1 MKTRHMVLVILF
13 IAVFLIIGWSSASAN
28 SSNSQIQSTI
38 LYVKPGGI
46 SATCSSWDEPCELQQ
61 ALTNATADT
70 QIWVAAGTYKPTTGT
85 DRTATFQLKSGVAIY
100 GGFPVA
106 GGSWE
111 QRDWETNLT
120 ILSGDLAGNDGA
132 DFANY
137 EENSIHVVTG
147 SGVVATAILDGF
159 TVSGGNANGSEPH
172 YLGGGMYNIS
182 GSPTLTDVTF
192 SSNNASNWGGGM
204 YNYESDPSLTNV
216 SFRNNSAET
225 AGGAMYNHYSSP
237 TLTEVS
243 FSSNSSSYVAGGM
256 YNGYSS
262 PGLSNVTFLEN
273 TADFYGGGMYNYMSS
288 PELTNVTFSENTAV
302 YNGGGMYNE
311 ESSPTLTIVTFND
324 NDAEYYG
331 GGIYNEISSS
341 PILTNVT
348 FSGNNA
354 FDGGGIY
361 NDKSNPTLINVTLS
375 GNTAADSG
383 GGMYNSYSSP
393 TLTEVIFSNNQA
405 YYGGGIYNYESNPSL
420 SAVTFSGNFGD
431 YGGGGG
437 MFNSGGSP
445 ELTEVVFSNNSSSYA
460 GGGMYNDY
468 SSPSLTDVTFSE
480 NAGSDYGGGMYNIY
494 SNPTLTNVTFS
505 SNSAVYGGG
514 MYNEF
519 SNPSLTNVT
528 LSGNTAT
535 YGGGMYNVESSPP
548 LINAILWG
556 NTPNQIINDDANSV
570 PIVSFSVLQGGCPSG
585 ANCDNIIMDDPFL
598 GPLADNGGFT
608 LTHALREGSSAID
621 AGDPSSCPTTDQR
634 GIPRPI
640 DGDSNGTDV
649 CDIGAY
655 EFGPTLYAKPGA
667 SGDCLSW
674 SDACELSKALDLAQ
688 PGFQIWAEAGT
699 YKPTTSTDR
708 EATFQLIT
716 GVAIYGGFAGTETNL
731 AERDLETNIT
741 TLSGDIGISGD
752 NADNSYH
759 VVTSSGVDAMA
770 VLDGFTITGGNA
782 NGADQYTDGGGVYN
796 ISGSPTLINL
806 TISSNSALY
815 GGGMYNEDSSPNLT
829 NVIVNQNT
837 ADFYGGGMYNYSSN
851 LTLTNVTFNGNST
864 DGWGGGMYNS
874 SSSSSLT
881 NVTFSTNTAGES
893 GGGMCNS
900 LSSSSLINVT
910 FSTNTASRSGGGI
923 LNDFSSPMLTNVTFS
938 SNIAELGGG
947 MYNINSSPTLTS
959 VIFSNNTALFEGGGI
974 ANEYSDP
981 TLENVTFSS
990 NSADNGGG
998 GMANSESDPLLT
1010 NVIFTLNE
1018 ASENGGGMQNVYS
1031 DTDLTNVTFALNE
1044 AGEKGGGMANYYSSP
1059 TLTNLTFSGNSAED
1073 GGGGIYNYGVES
1085 ETSNPVI
1092 TNSILWE
1099 NTPDQISNHDAFSIP
1114 IVTYTVVQGESV
1126 YPGEGNKN
1134 SDPLLDDLADNG
1146 GFTLTQALL
1155 AGSSA
1160 IDTGD
1165 QAACPATDQRGILR
1179 PIDGDSD
1186 GTAVCDIGAYEF
1198 GSTLYAIPGTNG
1210 NCLSWSDACDL
1221 SQALALAQPGFQI
1234 WAAAG
1239 TYEPTAVPDRDATF
1253 QLKSGVAIYGGF
1265 PAAGNPTWE
1274 DRDWKINITTL
1285 SGDIGTAGDSSD
1297 NSYHVVTGSEVDAT
1311 AILDGFTITGGNAD
1325 GDSPVRSGG
1334 GMYVDEGSPT
1344 LTNITFSSNYANSVG
1359 GGLYNWAGSPI
1370 LKDVTFSRNEA
1381 GYSGGGVGSYAD
1393 IDCTTGVCTILG
1405 NITLERVTFFEN
1417 KAGWGGG
1424 MDSLRGT
1431 DVLIDVSFIRNVATK
1446 VGGGMYMDHFYDE
1459 DTALYLT
1466 NVTFSENEAKWG
1478 GGMAIEYNSSPTLT
1492 NVTFSGNKAIEGDD
1506 GEGGMEGGL
1515 GGGLINIGGEDIH
1528 GMDLIPTPILT
1539 NVTFFENTADNEGGG
1554 IYNFDGF
1561 YAGEEAFS
1569 SPTLTNCI
1577 LWGNSP
1583 DQIGNDTDS
1592 SATVTYSVIQA
1603 GYPDGTNIIDADPKL
1618 DPTLADN
1625 GGFTQTHA
1633 LQTGS
1638 PAIDAANPNV
1648 CPTTDQRGFPRP
1660 VDGDGNGTASCD
1672 IGAYEY
1678 INYGPVLFAKP
1689 GSSGDC
1695 SSWSNACDLSQALVL
1710 AQPGFQ
1716 IWAAAGTYKPTE
1728 DTDRNATFQ
1737 LKNSLAI
1744 YGGFAGTET
1753 SLDQRDWET
1762 NPTILSGDIG
1772 TLDDNTDNSYH
1783 VVTGSG
1789 VDTTAILDGFTITGG
1804 ANQGDITPT
1813 NQGGGMYINC
1823 GKPALKNIVFYN
1835 NTASYGGGLYSRCE
1849 SNKENAPTLTN
1860 VVFDQNTAVYHG
1872 GGIYTSRNNLEL
1884 TNITFSN
1891 NKAGIGGGM
1900 NNYQSDPSLTNI
1912 TFIENEAQNQGGAMA
1927 NHDSSPI
1934 LTNVTFSGNKATG
1947 TNGSG
1952 YGSGMYN
1959 DDSRPRLTNV
1969 TFTLNQA
1976 IINGGAMYNTGDP
1989 IQGSKPVITN
1999 AIIWGNIGGQIVDE
2013 SPSSTTVTYS
2023 VIDDES
2029 YSDPTNIFTN
2039 PLLGLLADNGGL
2051 TLTHAL
2057 LAGSPAIDTG
2067 NSDLAIC
2074 PTTDQRGYTRPI
2086 GAGCDIGAYEYG
2098 YTLTVQKEGN
2108 GLVDVDPVKPEYNL
2122 DELVELTAT
2131 ADPGWT
2137 FTGWSGGASGS
2148 DNPLTVTMDENK
2160 TITATFTKDEVNLT
2174 VVANPS
2180 EGGSV
2185 STDPAGTVFQAGVE
2199 VVLTATSNP
2208 GWTFTGWS
2216 GDVTSTNNSLTI
2228 TMDSNKNI
2236 SANFTQIVYTLS
2248 VAIDPLNSGTVTLD
2262 PPQTTYNYGDVV
2274 TLSPTASPGYTF
2286 TGWSGATVTDN
2297 KVTIQG
2303 NTSITATFT
2312 PVAPDEYTLSVV
2324 VNPLGK
2330 GSVDIKPLKATY
2342 QYGEKVTLTA
2352 LANPGWTFTG
2362 WSGDV
2367 ISTANPLIITM
2378 DGNKNITANFTQNVY
2393 TLTVLINPVGKG
2405 FVNIYPLKATYHY
2418 GDTVILFALANPGW
2432 TFTGWWGAAYGL
2444 INPKTITI
2452 LGDTV
2457 VTANFI
2463 EVPPDEYTLS
2473 VAVDPVEK
2481 GTVDVNPLKATYQC
2495 GDEVILTAIPNPG
2508 WTFTGW
2514 TGDVIS
2520 TANPLTITMN
2530 GNKSITAIFTQDEY
2544 TLSVVINPEGKGKV
2558 DINSVQVT
2566 YHYGDEVSLIA
2577 TAEPGWTFINW
2588 SGDASGEE
2596 NPLLYTIIENTTIVA
2611 NFAEENLLIF
2621 LPLILK

>member
-874 SSSSSLT
+874 SSSSSLI

-1221 SQALALAQPGFQI
+1221 SQALA
-1234 WAAAG
+1234 
-1239 TYEPTAVPDRDATF
+1239 
-1253 QLKSGVAIYGGF
+1253 
-1265 PAAGNPTWE
+1265 
-1274 DRDWKINITTL
+1274 
-1285 SGDIGTAGDSSD
+1285 
-1297 NSYHVVTGSEVDAT
+1297 
-1311 AILDGFTITGGNAD
+1311 
-1325 GDSPVRSGG
+1325 
-1334 GMYVDEGSPT
+1334 
-1344 LTNITFSSNYANSVG
+1344 
-1359 GGLYNWAGSPI
+1359 
-1370 LKDVTFSRNEA
+1370 
-1381 GYSGGGVGSYAD
+1381 
-1393 IDCTTGVCTILG
+1393 
-1405 NITLERVTFFEN
+1405 
-1417 KAGWGGG
+1417 
-1424 MDSLRGT
+1424 
-1431 DVLIDVSFIRNVATK
+1431 
-1446 VGGGMYMDHFYDE
+1446 
-1459 DTALYLT
+1459 
-1466 NVTFSENEAKWG
+1466 
-1478 GGMAIEYNSSPTLT
+1478 
-1492 NVTFSGNKAIEGDD
+1492 
-1506 GEGGMEGGL
+1506 
-1515 GGGLINIGGEDIH
+1515 
-1528 GMDLIPTPILT
+1528 
-1539 NVTFFENTADNEGGG
+1539 
-1554 IYNFDGF
+1554 
-1561 YAGEEAFS
+1561 
-1569 SPTLTNCI
+1569 
-1577 LWGNSP
+1577 
-1583 DQIGNDTDS
+1583 
-1592 SATVTYSVIQA
+1592 
-1603 GYPDGTNIIDADPKL
+1603 
-1618 DPTLADN
+1618 
-1625 GGFTQTHA
+1625 
-1633 LQTGS
+1633 
-1638 PAIDAANPNV
+1638 
-1648 CPTTDQRGFPRP
+1648 
-1660 VDGDGNGTASCD
+1660 
-1672 IGAYEY
+1672 
-1678 INYGPVLFAKP
+1678 
-1689 GSSGDC
+1689 
-1695 SSWSNACDLSQALVL
+1695 L

>member
-1 MKTRHMVLVILF
+1 MVLVILF

-38 LYVKPGGI
+38 LYVKSGGI

-61 ALTNATADT
+61 ALTNATIGD
-70 QIWVAAGTYKPTTGT
+70 QIWVAVGIYKPGT
-85 DRTATFQLKSGVAIY
+85 VREATFQLKAGVSIY
-100 GGFPVA
+100 GGFA
-106 GGSWE
+106 GTETSLAE
-111 QRDWETNLT
+111 RNWETNVT
-120 ILSGDLAGNDGA
+120 SLSGDLIGDDGA
-132 DFANY
+132 GFENNN
-137 EENSIHVVTG
+137 ENSYHVVTG
-147 SGVVATAILDGF
+147 NGADATAILDGF
-159 TVSGGNANGSEPH
+159 TIIGGNANGIHPYDEGGGVYNDNGNPMLINLTISGNFALYGGGMCNLEDSSPTLINVTFNDNAVD
-172 YLGGGMYNIS
+172 YWGGGMYNNES
-182 GSPTLTDVTF
+182 SPTLTSVTF
-192 SSNNASNWGGGM
+192 SSNNASDWGGGM
-204 YNYESDPSLTNV
+204 YNYTSSPSLTNV
-216 SFRNNSAET
+216 RFQINSAT
-225 AGGAMYNHYSSP
+225 WAGGAMYNDYSSP

-262 PGLSNVTFLEN
+262 PSLTDVTFSEN
-273 TADFYGGGMYNYMSS
+273 TASDYGGGMYNYQGSVG
-288 PELTNVTFSENTAV
+288 LTNVTFSENTASD
-302 YNGGGMYNE
+302 YGGGMYNE
-311 ESSPTLTIVTFND
+311 ESSPTLTNVTFND

-331 GGIYNEISSS
+331 GGIYNASSS
-341 PILTNVT
+341 NPSITNCT
-348 FSGNNA
+348 FSGNSA
-354 FDGGGIY
+354 FSGGGMY
-361 NDKSNPTLINVTLS
+361 NEESSPTLINVTFNDNDAEYYGGGICNESSSSPNLEDVS
-375 GNTAADSG
+375 FSNNTAHQG
-383 GGMYNSYSSP
+383 GGLHNDSYSSP
-393 TLTEVIFSNNQA
+393 TLTDVTFTNN
-405 YYGGGIYNYESNPSL
+405 
-420 SAVTFSGNFGD
+420 SAVD
-431 YGGGGG
+431 GGGG
-437 MFNSGGSP
+437 MYNYDYSDPSLINVTFEGNSAAAGGGICNSQYSSP
-445 ELTEVVFSNNSSSYA
+445 SFINVTFTGNSAASY
-460 GGGMYNDY
+460 GGGMYNDF
-468 SSPSLTDVTFSE
+468 SS
-480 NAGSDYGGGMYNIY
+480 
-494 SNPTLTNVTFS
+494 PTLTNVTFTLNEADGS
-505 SNSAVYGGG
+505 GGG
-514 MYNEF
+514 IHNYEADPILNNVTFSANTALDGGGICNEL
-519 SNPSLTNVT
+519 SAPTLTNV
-528 LSGNTAT
+528 
-535 YGGGMYNVESSPP
+535 
-548 LINAILWG
+548 ILWG
-556 NTPNQIINDDANSV
+556 NTPNQIKNFDAESIPTVSYSV
-570 PIVSFSVLQGGCPSG
+570 VQGGCPSG
-585 ANCDNIIMDDPFL
+585 ANCDNIITDDPFL
-598 GPLADNGGFT
+598 GPLADNGGSTF
-608 LTHALREGSSAID
+608 THALGEGSSAID
-621 AGDPSSCPTTDQR
+621 AGYPDNCPTTDQR

-640 DGDSNGTDV
+640 DGDSDGADV

-655 EFGPTLYAKPGA
+655 EFGPTLYAIPGT
-667 SGDCLSW
+667 SGDCLRW

-688 PGFQIWAEAGT
+688 PGFQIWAAAGT

-731 AERDLETNIT
+731 NERDLETNIT
-741 TLSGDIGISGD
+741 TLSGDIGIGGD
-752 NADNSYH
+752 ISDNSYH
-759 VVTSSGVDAMA
+759 VVTGSGVDTMA
-770 VLDGFTITGGNA
+770 ILDGFTITGGNA
-782 NGADQYTDGGGVYN
+782 NDSSNPNNKGGGMIN
-796 ISGSPTLINL
+796 SSGSPTLNHV
-806 TISSNSALY
+806 TFSSNVAEY
-815 GGGMYNEDSSPNLT
+815 GGGIFNSGSSPTLT
-829 NVIVNQNT
+829 NITFRDNS
-837 ADFYGGGMYNYSSN
+837 ADVRGGGMCNYELSSPS
-851 LTLTNVTFNGNST
+851 LTNVTFSGNST
-864 DGWGGGMYNS
+864 DGWGGGMFNS
-874 SSSSSLT
+874 SSNPILT
-881 NVTFSTNTAGES
+881 NVTFSGN
-893 GGGMCNS
+893 
-900 LSSSSLINVT
+900 
-910 FSTNTASRSGGGI
+910 
-923 LNDFSSPMLTNVTFS
+923 LTDGW
-938 SNIAELGGG
+938 GGG
-947 MYNINSSPTLTS
+947 MYNDSSFPML
-959 VIFSNNTALFEGGGI
+959 
-974 ANEYSDP
+974 
-981 TLENVTFSS
+981 
-990 NSADNGGG
+990 
-998 GMANSESDPLLT
+998 
-1010 NVIFTLNE
+1010 
-1018 ASENGGGMQNVYS
+1018 
-1031 DTDLTNVTFALNE
+1031 
-1044 AGEKGGGMANYYSSP
+1044 
-1059 TLTNLTFSGNSAED
+1059 
-1073 GGGGIYNYGVES
+1073 
-1085 ETSNPVI
+1085 
-1092 TNSILWE
+1092 TNSIFWG
-1099 NTPDQISNHDAFSIP
+1099 NADVQIIDDANSTTTI
-1114 IVTYTVVQGESV
+1114 TYSVVQGGCPSNAICNNIIE
-1126 YPGEGNKN
+1126 N
-1134 SDPLLDDLADNG
+1134 DPFLGPLADNG
-1146 GFTLTQALL
+1146 GFTFTHALRE
-1155 AGSSA
+1155 GSSA
-1160 IDTGD
+1160 IDEGNRTV
-1165 QAACPATDQRGILR
+1165 CPATDQRGILR
-1179 PIDGDSD
+1179 PIDGDGD
-1186 GTAVCDIGAYEF
+1186 DTAVCDIGAYEF
-1198 GSTLYAIPGTNG
+1198 GERLYAIPGSSG
-1210 NCLSWSDACDL
+1210 NCLSWS
-1221 SQALALAQPGFQI
+1221 
-1234 WAAAG
+1234 
-1239 TYEPTAVPDRDATF
+1239 
-1253 QLKSGVAIYGGF
+1253 
-1265 PAAGNPTWE
+1265 
-1274 DRDWKINITTL
+1274 
-1285 SGDIGTAGDSSD
+1285 
-1297 NSYHVVTGSEVDAT
+1297 
-1311 AILDGFTITGGNAD
+1311 
-1325 GDSPVRSGG
+1325 
-1334 GMYVDEGSPT
+1334 
-1344 LTNITFSSNYANSVG
+1344 
-1359 GGLYNWAGSPI
+1359 
-1370 LKDVTFSRNEA
+1370 
-1381 GYSGGGVGSYAD
+1381 
-1393 IDCTTGVCTILG
+1393 
-1405 NITLERVTFFEN
+1405 
-1417 KAGWGGG
+1417 
-1424 MDSLRGT
+1424 
-1431 DVLIDVSFIRNVATK
+1431 
-1446 VGGGMYMDHFYDE
+1446 
-1459 DTALYLT
+1459 
-1466 NVTFSENEAKWG
+1466 
-1478 GGMAIEYNSSPTLT
+1478 
-1492 NVTFSGNKAIEGDD
+1492 
-1506 GEGGMEGGL
+1506 
-1515 GGGLINIGGEDIH
+1515 
-1528 GMDLIPTPILT
+1528 
-1539 NVTFFENTADNEGGG
+1539 
-1554 IYNFDGF
+1554 
-1561 YAGEEAFS
+1561 
-1569 SPTLTNCI
+1569 
-1577 LWGNSP
+1577 
-1583 DQIGNDTDS
+1583 
-1592 SATVTYSVIQA
+1592 
-1603 GYPDGTNIIDADPKL
+1603 
-1618 DPTLADN
+1618 
-1625 GGFTQTHA
+1625 
-1633 LQTGS
+1633 
-1638 PAIDAANPNV
+1638 
-1648 CPTTDQRGFPRP
+1648 
-1660 VDGDGNGTASCD
+1660 
-1672 IGAYEY
+1672 
-1678 INYGPVLFAKP
+1678 
-1689 GSSGDC
+1689 
-1695 SSWSNACDLSQALVL
+1695 NACELSRALEL

-1823 GKPALKNIVFYN
+1823 GKPAFKNIVFYN

-1999 AIIWGNIGGQIVDE
+1999 AIIWGNIGDQIVD
-2013 SPSSTTVTYS
+2013 SGANNYAIVNYS
-2023 VIDDES
+2023 VIEGG
-2029 YSDPTNIFTN
+2029 YTGTGNIEEDPF
-2039 PLLGLLADNGGL
+2039 LGPLADNGGL

-2067 NSDLAIC
+2067 NPDSNVC

-2086 GAGCDIGAYEYG
+2086 GVGCDIGAYEYG

-2122 DELVELTAT
+2122 DELIELTAT

-2303 NTSITATFT
+2303 NTSITATFSLIEYTLAVVVDPVGSGTVTLDPSQTTYNYGDVVTLTPTASPGYTFTGWSGATVTENKVTIQGNTSITATFT

-2452 LGDTV
+2452 LGDTI

-2495 GDEVILTAIPNPG
+2495 GDEVILTAIPNSG

-2530 GNKSITAIFTQDEY
+2530 GNKSITANFTQDEY

-2566 YHYGDEVSLIA
+2566 YHYGDEVSLRA